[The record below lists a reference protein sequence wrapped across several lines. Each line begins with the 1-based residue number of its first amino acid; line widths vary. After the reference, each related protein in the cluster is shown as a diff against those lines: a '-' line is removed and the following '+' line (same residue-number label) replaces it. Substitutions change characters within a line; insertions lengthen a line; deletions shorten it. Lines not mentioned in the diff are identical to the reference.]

1 MDLRKLRYFQAVAE
15 ELSYSRAAER
25 LRIAQPALSR
35 AVQEMEAELSATLL
49 ERNRRTVRLTPAGK
63 VLLREAGILFE
74 RWDEAMRRVRRT
86 AAGEEGEL
94 RLGYIGPPTQ
104 PFLGALLHE
113 YRTRYPLVSIHLEE
127 RTPER
132 VWEMLAK
139 GRLSAAFTR
148 PVFAAAASGLR
159 TVTLRSERFGAVVPS
174 SHPLAES
181 RSVSWKRLAREPLV
195 VLARREGVGSHDGIM
210 SACRHAGFAPRL
222 AYTPSLIGTVLSY
235 VEAGAGVGIVPES
248 VLAPE
253 LPLRF
258 VVLKPV
264 VTIPLVFVWDEDED
278 TPAVQR
284 FRELVLDWRK
294 TGKLWRERQLRLRAV
309 PRRRIARGYRRR
321 ALAFLNCAA
330 TVRISFYVRLEP
342 STPVVARFGCL

>member
-1 MDLRKLRYFQAVAE
+1 MDLRHLRYFQAVAE

-35 AVQEMEAELSATLL
+35 AVQEIEAELGGPVLD
-49 ERNRRTVRLTPAGK
+49 RNRRRVSLTPAGK
-63 VLLREAGILFE
+63 VLLRETAIIFE
-74 RWDEAMRRVRRT
+74 RWEEALRRVKRT

-104 PFLGALLHE
+104 PFLGRLLAE
-113 YRTRYPLVSIHLEE
+113 YRLRFPRVAVHLEE

-148 PVFAAAASGLR
+148 PVSATPASGLR
-159 TVTLRSERFGAVVPS
+159 TLLLRNERFGAVLPL
-174 SHPLAES
+174 SHQLAT
-181 RSVSWKRLAREPLV
+181 RKTLPWRALVGEPLV
-195 VLARREGVGSHDGIM
+195 VLARREGVGSHDGLLT
-210 SACRHAGFAPRL
+210 ACRQAGFAPRL

-248 VLAPE
+248 VMTSK
-253 LPLRF
+253 LPLVF
-258 VVLKPV
+258 VPLTPV
-264 VTIPLVFVWDEDED
+264 VTIPLVLVWQEGED

-284 FRELVLDWRK
+284 FRELVIEWQK
-294 TGKLWRERQLRLRAV
+294 TGRLWKA
-309 PRRRIARGYRRR
+309 
-321 ALAFLNCAA
+321 
-330 TVRISFYVRLEP
+330 
-342 STPVVARFGCL
+342 